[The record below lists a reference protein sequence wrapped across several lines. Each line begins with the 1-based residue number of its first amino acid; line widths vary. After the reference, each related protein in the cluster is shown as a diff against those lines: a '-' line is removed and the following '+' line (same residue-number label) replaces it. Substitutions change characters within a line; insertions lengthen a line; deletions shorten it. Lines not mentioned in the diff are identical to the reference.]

1 MMDFGQR
8 SCVHTR
14 WRRSS
19 INKCCAGVTT
29 AVASGPPDEAS
40 ARGLVFERIA
50 KLLMERAQGCTAV
63 LEELLPPSTATASP
77 NAARLRVPLGCYR
90 VASGNPLRPMLFVP
104 LVGSDGPAV
113 RKMIDPTQS
122 NNPLFD
128 FADARNRVYQCT
140 LSPSSHRYDCV
151 HLARLLFMVNY
162 ERLNDAP
169 PVDDDGN
176 PNVPVTCTFRVVN
189 ST

>member
-1 MMDFGQR
+1 MF
-8 SCVHTR
+8 SWTR
-14 WRRSS
+14 RPFV
-19 INKCCAGVTT
+19 I
-29 AVASGPPDEAS
+29 
-40 ARGLVFERIA
+40 
-50 KLLMERAQGCTAV
+50 
-63 LEELLPPSTATASP
+63 
-77 NAARLRVPLGCYR
+77 ARLTFSNQLGKSPRKPKTIAAIFDCPLGCYR
-90 VASGNPLRPMLFVP
+90 VASGNPLRAMLSVP

-176 PNVPVTCTFRVVN
+176 PTCPLPVHFVWLIPRDGNPCTYHVATCRLEMEN
-189 ST
+189 SFKEWLQSIVKRCVL